1 MLGTYADAVVSAD
14 GTDKHAPRAAST
26 DLGGALPGFE
36 ADAGAPA
43 RLPRRAPAARE
54 HLGALAPSGQGAKST
69 SARLEGGA
77 LYFFLSL
84 EGAAL
89 PLSSTASFALSAA
102 A

>member
-1 MLGTYADAVVSAD
+1 MRL
-14 GTDKHAPRAAST
+14 HAC
-26 DLGGALPGFE
+26 PGE
-36 ADAGAPA
+36 R
-43 RLPRRAPAARE
+43 RLWQE
-54 HLGALAPSGQGAKST
+54 HPGALAPSGQGAKST
-69 SARLEGGA
+69 STRLEGGA